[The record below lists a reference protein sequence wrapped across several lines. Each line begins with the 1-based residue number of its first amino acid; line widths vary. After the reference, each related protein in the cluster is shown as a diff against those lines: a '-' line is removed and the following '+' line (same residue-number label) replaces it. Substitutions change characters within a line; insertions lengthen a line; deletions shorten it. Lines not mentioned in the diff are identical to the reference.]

1 MPWDRLDLLG
11 ETVSTE
17 HREIDAPVLLA
28 IVTREGSML
37 IDALERALPSDAD

>member
-17 HREIDAPVLLA
+17 HREIDAPALFA
-28 IVTREGSML
+28 IVTREGSMP